1 MPRIKETNPDFKH
14 GELLSSIT
22 VKAIFV
28 RENESFCI
36 DEQGIGYQ
44 TIDIDGL
51 EANKSFQFKNIVIE
65 KRAHFSYK
73 FCLFSTKKTEVTKLK
88 KNIKKQYVKQYESF
102 EDAKPGRVTNLKCIL
117 MEETE
122 DEGKTLKFFDGS
134 IFKMKI
140 KEPND
145 KKLKLKTN
153 KAELLFIRKS
163 NTYNFVWKTGLTQLL
178 PVTDDDEFYDD
189 IKVPVVEIY
198 DDPNDIPENQKGKWV
213 AMLTTVSPPFSY
225 GKFSPFH

>member
-1 MPRIKETNPDFKH
+1 M
-14 GELLSSIT
+14 
-22 VKAIFV
+22 
-28 RENESFCI
+28 
-36 DEQGIGYQ
+36 
-44 TIDIDGL
+44 
-51 EANKSFQFKNIVIE
+51 
-65 KRAHFSYK
+65 
-73 FCLFSTKKTEVTKLK
+73 
-88 KNIKKQYVKQYESF
+88 
-102 EDAKPGRVTNLKCIL
+102 ED
-117 MEETE
+117 TE
-122 DEGKTLKFFDGS
+122 DDGRTLKFFDGS

-189 IKVPVVEIY
+189 IK

-225 GKFSPFH
+225 GKLSPFH

>member
-1 MPRIKETNPDFKH
+1 
-14 GELLSSIT
+14 
-22 VKAIFV
+22 
-28 RENESFCI
+28 
-36 DEQGIGYQ
+36 
-44 TIDIDGL
+44 
-51 EANKSFQFKNIVIE
+51 
-65 KRAHFSYK
+65 
-73 FCLFSTKKTEVTKLK
+73 
-88 KNIKKQYVKQYESF
+88 
-102 EDAKPGRVTNLKCIL
+102 

-189 IKVPVVEIY
+189 IKVPIVEIY
-198 DDPNDIPENQKGKWV
+198 DDPNDIPENQKDKWV
-213 AMLTTVSPPFSY
+213 AMLTTVSPPFS
-225 GKFSPFH
+225 